1 MGCAGFRSR
10 GTRALEHRLSSRG
23 ARAQLLCS
31 AWGLPGS
38 GSEPMS
44 PVLAGGFFAG
54 TPGKPLTFLD
64 ITKQSPQCIQKLSAA
79 THSFYTFT
87 DHIPEAV
94 QGLLRLISFAAGC
107 VPLDPLLTLPAPHP
121 PPSGNCLFAP
131 AACASASVPL
141 CLSLDPTC
149 KWNDAIFICPR
160 NSCPE

>member
-1 MGCAGFRSR
+1 
-10 GTRALEHRLSSRG
+10 
-23 ARAQLLCS
+23 
-31 AWGLPGS
+31 
-38 GSEPMS
+38 MS

-121 PPSGNCLFAP
+121 PPLPMSHRVFIFMTMDALQFVSDLGTLTVQSAEQNKGHCRQGTAAP
-131 AACASASVPL
+131 
-141 CLSLDPTC
+141 
-149 KWNDAIFICPR
+149 
-160 NSCPE
+160 